1 MPELKFD
8 DYALLDCGGGRKL
21 ERFAG
26 YTVVRPAVAATEAVQ
41 HPELW
46 GSANAE
52 YVRTAK
58 GREWQVGCEPPANW
72 QMTAGPLRFG
82 LRLAAGGQVGIFPEQ
97 LTSWQWLQ
105 ERAAFSAAGE
115 RVLNA
120 FAYTGGATLALMTA
134 GSAVQ
139 TVHLDGSR
147 PAVKWAQENAVRSGV
162 TGGVSWVVEDVLTFM
177 KREVKRKHR
186 YSGLIFDPPAFGR
199 GPAGEWSLTR
209 DLPVLLD
216 LAAALMADGGF
227 FLLSM
232 HEPGMTGT
240 ELVDLVARH
249 GVMPRKTMEH
259 GGLHLTAHSRILTAG
274 VYARGLSG

>member
-26 YTVVRPAVAATEAVQ
+26 YTVARPAPAATEAVL

-46 GSANAE
+46 PAADAE

-58 GREWQVGCEPPANW
+58 NGAWQVRHEPPAAW
-72 QMTAGPLRFG
+72 QVTAGSLRFG

-97 LTSWQWLQ
+97 LTNWQWLQ
-105 ERAAFSAAGE
+105 ERAAGQ

-120 FAYTGGATLALMTA
+120 FAYTGGATLALLT
-134 GSAVQ
+134 GSASCHV
-139 TVHLDGSR
+139 VHLDGSR
-147 PAVKWAQENAVRSGV
+147 PAVRWAQENAARCGV
-162 TGGVSWVVEDVLTFM
+162 QEGISWVVEDVLTFM

-186 YSGLIFDPPAFGR
+186 YSGLVLDPPAFGR

-216 LAAALMADGGF
+216 LSAALMADGGF

-249 GVMPRKTMEH
+249 GVMPRHALEH
-259 GGLHLTAHSRILTAG
+259 GGLQLAAHSRVLASG
-274 VYARGLSG
+274 SHVRGQSG